1 MVAPRIR
8 WRTAR
13 LAPRRREAGAQRVT
27 RENARVRHFR
37 SVVRHAKLRRMIA
50 AVTGANGFIGRH
62 VCERFAADG
71 WIVRP
76 IVRRDI
82 EQGRLDE
89 LIEGSDV
96 VVHVAGA
103 TRAPSRVMLHESNV
117 ELTRRVV
124 QAATAARVR
133 RLVFISSQAA
143 AGPASSSDAAV
154 TEDAPPQPIEAYGRS
169 KLGAELAV
177 RDAAPDLEHVIV
189 RPASVYGPG
198 DRDFLAMFRLARH
211 GLALHAGNRRQL
223 ISIVHVRDVID
234 AIVLAATT
242 GPANRTFFVAND
254 EPVTWS
260 NLFKM
265 AAECAGR
272 TIVAEVNLPRPLVA
286 AGAAVGDVVAT
297 LRRRAGLLTSEKAAL
312 AKPPYWI
319 CSNARAKQELGFSS
333 RIGLEAGL
341 RETYE
346 WYVSN
351 GWL

>member
-1 MVAPRIR
+1 
-8 WRTAR
+8 
-13 LAPRRREAGAQRVT
+13 
-27 RENARVRHFR
+27 
-37 SVVRHAKLRRMIA
+37 MIV

-62 VCERFAADG
+62 VCDRFAADG
-71 WIVRP
+71 WVVRP

-82 EQGRLDE
+82 ENGRLGE

-103 TRAPSRVMLHESNV
+103 TRAPSRRMLHESNV

-124 QAATAARVR
+124 QTARAARAR

-143 AGPASSSDAAV
+143 AGPASSSDAPV
-154 TEDAPPQPIEAYGRS
+154 SEDASPQPIEEYGRS
-169 KLGAELAV
+169 KLGAELVV
-177 RDAAPDLEHVIV
+177 RDASANLEHVII

-198 DRDFLAMFRLARH
+198 DRDFLAMFRLARR

-223 ISIVHVRDVID
+223 ISIVHVRDAVE
-234 AIVLAATT
+234 AIARAATT

-260 NLFKM
+260 SLFGM

-272 TIVAEVNLPRPLVA
+272 TIVAEVNLPRPIVTV
-286 AGAAVGDVVAT
+286 GAAFGDMIAKV
-297 LRRRAGLLTSEKAAL
+297 RGRAGLLTTEKAAL

-333 RIGLEAGL
+333 RIGLGAGL

-346 WYVSN
+346 WYVSE

>member
-1 MVAPRIR
+1 
-8 WRTAR
+8 
-13 LAPRRREAGAQRVT
+13 
-27 RENARVRHFR
+27 
-37 SVVRHAKLRRMIA
+37 MIA

-82 EQGRLDE
+82 ERGRLDE

-103 TRAPSRVMLHESNV
+103 TRAPSRTMLHESNV

-223 ISIVHVRDVID
+223 ISIVHVRDVVDSI
-234 AIVLAATT
+234 ALAATT

-260 NLFKM
+260 NLFRM

-286 AGAAVGDVVAT
+286 AGAAVGDVIAT

-346 WYVSN
+346 WYVSK